1 MIGWIAW
8 TLMGVTLA
16 VGIAL
21 IVVVMMQSSKD
32 QASAAYGNN
41 TFYGSNKG
49 KTLDGILSKT
59 TVFLGI
65 AFIVLCFATSYAII
79 K

>member
-8 TLMGVTLA
+8 TLIGLTLA
-16 VGIAL
+16 VGVAL
-21 IVVVMMQSSKD
+21 IIVVMMQTSKD
-32 QASAAYGNN
+32 QASSAYGNN

-49 KTLDGILSKT
+49 KTLDGVLSKV
-59 TVFLGI
+59 TVVLGI
-65 AFIVLCFATSYAII
+65 LFIVLCFMTAYSVI

>member
-8 TLMGVTLA
+8 VSIALTLV

-21 IVVVMMQSSKD
+21 IIVVMMQNSKD
-32 QASAAYGNN
+32 GTSAAYGN
-41 TFYGSNKG
+41 TFYGANKG
-49 KTLDGILSKT
+49 KTLDGVLSKLT
-59 TVFLGI
+59 IYLGI
-65 AFIVLCFATSYAII
+65 AFVVLCFATTITVT

>member
-8 TLMGVTLA
+8 TLMGVTFV

-21 IVVVMMQSSKD
+21 IIVVMLQSSKD
-32 QASAAYGNN
+32 GTSAAYGNN

-49 KTLDGILSKT
+49 KTLDGVLSKVT
-59 TVFLGI
+59 IVLGI
-65 AFIVLCFATSYAII
+65 LFIVLCFATSYTII